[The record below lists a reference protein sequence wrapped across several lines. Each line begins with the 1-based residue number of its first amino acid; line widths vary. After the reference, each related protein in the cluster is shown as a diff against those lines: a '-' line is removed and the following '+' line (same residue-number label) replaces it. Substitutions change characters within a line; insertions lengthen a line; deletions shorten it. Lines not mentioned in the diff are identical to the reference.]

1 MSTAD
6 LPKVSV
12 LIPSYN
18 HARFL
23 PEAIASVLAQDFR
36 DFELLLSDDASTDGS
51 AAIIR
56 EFAARDS
63 RIRFQIHPRNLG
75 MVPHWNWCLQEARGD
90 YIKFVFGDDGLA
102 SGRTLGVMATMLD
115 AEPSAVLAAT
125 ARLLLDEN
133 SQPEGVWNSL
143 GPAGFHRGAVVISQ
157 CLRRDRN
164 LIGEPSAV
172 MFRRAFA
179 SRGFDPQLRQLVD
192 EEMWLHL
199 LRQGDLVYDPRPLC
213 VFRRHPS
220 QQTVV
225 NLRPHIGPEDSLLI
239 TARYLDCLAPARV
252 AGLSLFGRRRIL
264 YRHLHYARK
273 HSCRSPAIRRAEAV
287 LLAQLPLAWY
297 VICWF
302 CHRASK
308 PAINLARTYCRYAG
322 ARVQSRPVADVD
334 LAGPAGPQ

>member
-1 MSTAD
+1 MSDTD

-23 PEAIASVLAQDFR
+23 PEAIASVLAQDFP

-51 AAIIR
+51 AAVIR

-63 RIRFQIHPRNLG
+63 RIRFHIHPRNLS
-75 MVPHWNWCLQEARGD
+75 MVPHWNWCLREARGD

-102 SGRTLGVMATMLD
+102 SRRTLGVMAAMLD

-125 ARLLLDEN
+125 ARLLLDGH

-143 GPAGFHRGAVVISQ
+143 GPAGIHRGAVVISQ
-157 CLRRDRN
+157 CLQRDRN

-179 SRGFDPQLRQLVD
+179 SRGFDPQFRQIVD

-199 LRQGDLVYDPRPLC
+199 LRQGDLAYDPRPLC
-213 VFRRHPS
+213 IFRRHPS
-220 QQTVV
+220 QQTVA
-225 NLRPHIGPEDSLLI
+225 NHRPHIGPEDSLLI
-239 TARYLDCLAPARV
+239 TARYLDCLAPGCV
-252 AGLSLFGRRRIL
+252 TGLSVFGRRRIL

-273 HSCRSPAIRRAEAV
+273 HSGRSPAIRRAEAV
-287 LLAQLPLAWY
+287 LMAQLPLAWY

-302 CHRASK
+302 WHRTSK
-308 PAINLARTYCRYAG
+308 PVINLVRTCRRDAG
-322 ARVQSRPVADVD
+322 TRIPSRPFADAK